1 MLKHILT
8 AAALVT
14 LVGCASQSS
23 APTDARQSQT
33 AEPQG
38 PTTSELAAYAGSHQ
52 YPQSESSRSDIRA
65 AAIVNANQGV
75 IKIYNFGT
83 DAIRDADVWV
93 NRAFV
98 RHVSAIA
105 PGSSVSIRTPDLYNS
120 VGQQFSAKGEHVNQV
135 QVEQDH
141 TLQTLMGPAAE

>member
-8 AAALVT
+8 TAALVT
-14 LVGCASQSS
+14 LVGCASQS
-23 APTDARQSQT
+23 ATPPARQAAS
-33 AEPQG
+33 ESQG

-52 YPQSESSRSDIRA
+52 YPQGQSARSDLRA
-65 AAIVNANQGV
+65 AAIVNADQGI

-93 NRAFV
+93 NRSYV

-105 PGSSVSIRTPDLYNS
+105 PGSSVAIRAADLYNS
-120 VGQQFSAKGEHVNQV
+120 VGQQFSARGEHVNQV

-141 TLQTLMGPAAE
+141 ALQTLMGPAAE